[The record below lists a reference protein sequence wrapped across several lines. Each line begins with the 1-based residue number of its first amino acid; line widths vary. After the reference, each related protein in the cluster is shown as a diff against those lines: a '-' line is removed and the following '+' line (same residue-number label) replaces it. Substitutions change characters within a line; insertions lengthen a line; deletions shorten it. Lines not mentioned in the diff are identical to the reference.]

1 MKNKSL
7 VFLLLL
13 SLAGFF
19 DSAYLT
25 ILHYKNVIPPCA
37 IAKGCETVLTSR
49 FSVFFGIP
57 IALIGSL
64 FFLAL
69 IFLLLLENKQNGFS
83 NYFKLLTLIGVVISI
98 ILFSI
103 QVFILH
109 AYCQYCL
116 LSELIILAIFIL
128 SFKLRSSVGGNPDR
142 NKQDLCQ

>member
-1 MKNKSL
+1 MKNKSF

-69 IFLLLLENKQNGFS
+69 IFLLLLGFS
-83 NYFKLLTLIGVVISI
+83 KYFKLLISFI
-98 ILFSI
+98 FLHETSKTGGAPFNTEDFLSYGGLTKTAFLMLSKSRFRGASNIFSI
-103 QVFILH
+103 
-109 AYCQYCL
+109 
-116 LSELIILAIFIL
+116 
-128 SFKLRSSVGGNPDR
+128 SVGI
-142 NKQDLCQ
+142 

>member
-1 MKNKSL
+1 MKNKSF

-69 IFLLLLENKQNGFS
+69 IFLLLLGFS
-83 NYFKLLTLIGVVISI
+83 KYFKLLISLGVVASV

-103 QVFILH
+103 QAFVLRAF
-109 AYCQYCL
+109 CQYCL
-116 LSELIILAIFIL
+116 PVELIILLQFTL
-128 SFKLRSSVGGNPDR
+128 SINLIRRKNDSN
-142 NKQDLCQ
+142 

>member
-1 MKNKSL
+1 MKNKSF

-83 NYFKLLTLIGVVISI
+83 NYFIFNSSLYPACLLP
-98 ILFSI
+98 
-103 QVFILH
+103 ILH
-109 AYCQYCL
+109 P
-116 LSELIILAIFIL
+116 
-128 SFKLRSSVGGNPDR
+128 LRTNYPGNIYS
-142 NKQDLCQ
+142 KF

>member
-1 MKNKSL
+1 MKNKSF

-69 IFLLLLENKQNGFS
+69 IFLLLL
-83 NYFKLLTLIGVVISI
+83 
-98 ILFSI
+98 
-103 QVFILH
+103 
-109 AYCQYCL
+109 
-116 LSELIILAIFIL
+116 
-128 SFKLRSSVGGNPDR
+128 
-142 NKQDLCQ
+142 